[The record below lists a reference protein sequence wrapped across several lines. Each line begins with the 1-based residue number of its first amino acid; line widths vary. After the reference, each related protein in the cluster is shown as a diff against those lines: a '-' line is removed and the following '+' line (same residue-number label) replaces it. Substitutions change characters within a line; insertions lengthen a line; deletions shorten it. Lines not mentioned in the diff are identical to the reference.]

1 MSKIWLIIQREYLT
15 RVRKKSFII
24 MTLLTPVLLAAF
36 MILPGLLITMS
47 GDTETVMV
55 LDKSG
60 LFEGKL
66 KNQKDLKF
74 VQLAGSLE
82 QAKMAYQ
89 ETDYTALLYIPEMS
103 IDDPKGITVYG
114 KKNTSLQTQIRLENT
129 LDKEIENQ
137 RFLASGLDRE
147 MLDRIEANVKVNTI
161 NLSDEGEKD
170 NNAIITSIAGV
181 VGAVIIYF
189 FIFLYGV
196 QIMRGVIEEK
206 TSRIV
211 EVMISSVKPF
221 QLMMG
226 KIVGIAAVGL
236 TQFLLWIVLS
246 FVSVTAVSA
255 VFGIDAAPS
264 PAAQFAAGQAAAQ
277 GEEIEEEEATAA
289 TVDNAAE
296 ENEVA
301 NTINDIKRGVS
312 NLPIALIFGCFLFY
326 FLGGYLLY
334 GSLFGAIGA
343 AVDNETDTQQFM
355 MPITIPLIIS
365 FIMSYSVVLKNPD
378 GPVAFWMSIIPL
390 TSPIVMMVRVPF
402 GVPAWELLLSMALL
416 VAGFIFTTWIASRIY
431 RVGILMYGKKINYKE
446 LSKWLFYRV

>member
-1 MSKIWLIIQREYLT
+1 MSKVWLIIQREYLT

-24 MTLLTPVLLAAF
+24 MTLLTPILLAAF

-55 LDKSG
+55 LDESG
-60 LFEGKL
+60 LFEDKL
-66 KNQKDLKF
+66 QDREDLKF
-74 VQLAGSLE
+74 IPLAGSLE

-103 IDDPKGITVYG
+103 IDNPQGITLYG
-114 KKNTSLQTQIRLENT
+114 KKNTSLQTQVRLENT
-129 LDKEIENQ
+129 LEKEIENQ

-147 MLDRIEANVKVNTI
+147 TLDKIEANVKLSTI
-161 NLSDEGEKD
+161 NLSGEGEKD

-181 VGAVIIYF
+181 AGAVIIYF
-189 FIFLYGV
+189 FIFMYGV

-226 KIVGIAAVGL
+226 KIIGIAAVGL

-246 FVSVTAVSA
+246 FVAVTAVSA
-255 VFGIDAAPS
+255 AFGIDAAPS

-277 GEEIEEEEATAA
+277 GEEEEEATATS
-289 TVDNAAE
+289 TVDNPPQ

-301 NTINDIKRGVS
+301 NTISDVKRGFA
-312 NLPIALIFGCFLFY
+312 NLNIALIFGCFLFY

-355 MPITIPLIIS
+355 MPITIPLIIA

-416 VAGFIFTTWIASRIY
+416 IAGFIFTTWIASRIY

>member
-24 MTLLTPVLLAAF
+24 MTLLTPLLLAAF
-36 MILPGLLITMS
+36 MVLPGLLITMS
-47 GDTETVMV
+47 GETETVMV
-55 LDKSG
+55 LDESS

-66 KNQKDLKF
+66 KDEKDLKF
-74 VQLAGSLE
+74 IPLSGSLE
-82 QAKMAYQ
+82 LAKTVYQ
-89 ETDYTALLYIPEMS
+89 ETDNTALLYIPKMS

-114 KKNTSLQTQIRLENT
+114 KKNTSLQTQVRLENV
-129 LDKEIENQ
+129 LEKEIENQ
-137 RFLASGLDRE
+137 RFLASGLDRAT
-147 MLDRIEANVKVNTI
+147 LDKIEAEVSLNTI
-161 NLSDEGEKD
+161 NLSDGGEKD
-170 NNAIITSIAGV
+170 NNAIVTSIAGV
-181 VGAVIIYF
+181 AGAVIIYF

-226 KIVGIAAVGL
+226 KIIGIAAVGL

-246 FVSVTAVSA
+246 FIAVTAVSA
-255 VFGIDAAPS
+255 AFGIDAAPS

-277 GEEIEEEEATAA
+277 GGQVTEEEESA
-289 TVDNAAE
+289 TVANAAA

-301 NTINDIKRGVS
+301 NTITDVKQS
-312 NLPIALIFGCFLFY
+312 FANLNIALIFGCFLFY

-378 GPVAFWMSIIPL
+378 GPVAFWMSIIPF

-402 GVPAWELLLSMALL
+402 GVPAWELLLSMGLL
-416 VAGFIFTTWIASRIY
+416 VAGFVFTTWIASRIY

>member
-1 MSKIWLIIQREYLT
+1 
-15 RVRKKSFII
+15 
-24 MTLLTPVLLAAF
+24 
-36 MILPGLLITMS
+36 
-47 GDTETVMV
+47 
-55 LDKSG
+55 

-66 KNQKDLKF
+66 KDQKDLNF
-74 VQLAGSLE
+74 VPLSGSLE
-82 QAKMAYQ
+82 QAKLVYQ
-89 ETDYTALLYIPEMS
+89 ETDNTALLYIPKMS
-103 IDDPKGITVYG
+103 IADPKGITLYG
-114 KKNTSLQTQIRLENT
+114 KKNTSIQTQVRLENV
-129 LDKEIENQ
+129 LEKEIENQ
-137 RFLASGLDRE
+137 RFLASGLDRAT
-147 MLDRIEANVKVNTI
+147 LDRIEANVKLNTI

-170 NNAIITSIAGV
+170 NNAIVTSIAGV
-181 VGAVIIYF
+181 AGAVIIYF

-226 KIVGIAAVGL
+226 KIIGIAAVGL
-236 TQFLLWIVLS
+236 TQFLLWIILS
-246 FVSVTAVSA
+246 FIAVTAVSA
-255 VFGIDAAPS
+255 AFGIDAAPS

-277 GEEIEEEEATAA
+277 GEEVADDDQAA
-289 TVDNAAE
+289 TVDNAAD

-301 NTINDIKRGVS
+301 NTINDVKQS
-312 NLPIALIFGCFLFY
+312 FANLNIALIFGCFLFY

-378 GPVAFWMSIIPL
+378 GPVAFWMSIIPF

-416 VAGFIFTTWIASRIY
+416 VAGFVFTTWIASRIY

>member
-1 MSKIWLIIQREYLT
+1 MRKIWLIIQREYLT

-24 MTLLTPVLLAAF
+24 MTLLTPLLLAAF
-36 MILPGLLITMS
+36 MIIPGLLITMS
-47 GDTETVMV
+47 GDEETIMV

-66 KNQKDLKF
+66 EDRKDMKF
-74 VQLAGSLE
+74 VHLAGSLE
-82 QAKMAYQ
+82 QAKAVYQ
-89 ETDYTALLYIPEMS
+89 ETDNTALLYIPALS
-103 IDDPKGITVYG
+103 IEDPKGMTIYG
-114 KKNTSLQTQIRLENT
+114 KKNTSLQTQLRLESA
-129 LDKEIENQ
+129 LEKEIENQ
-137 RFLASGLDRE
+137 RFLASGINRETLDKIKADIKLE
-147 MLDRIEANVKVNTI
+147 TI
-161 NLSDEGEKD
+161 NLSAEGEKD
-170 NNAIITSIAGV
+170 NNAIVTSAAGIA
-181 VGAVIIYF
+181 GAVIIYF

-211 EVMISSVKPF
+211 EVIISSVKPF

-236 TQFLLWIVLS
+236 TQFLLWVILS
-246 FVSVTAVSA
+246 FIAVTGVSA
-255 VFGIDAAPS
+255 ALGIDAAPTPMS
-264 PAAQFAAGQAAAQ
+264 QYSAGQVAAE
-277 GEEIEEEEATAA
+277 GEELDQA
-289 TVDNAAE
+289 DNASVENSTDKE
-296 ENEVA
+296 EFTSTMRDVKESF
-301 NTINDIKRGVS
+301 T
-312 NLPIALIFGCFLFY
+312 NLPVLLILGCFLFY

-355 MPITIPLIIS
+355 MPITIPLVIA

-402 GVPAWELLLSMALL
+402 GVPTEELLLSMGLL
-416 VAGFIFTTWIASRIY
+416 IAGFIFTTWLAARIY

>member
-24 MTLLTPVLLAAF
+24 MTLLTPLLLAAF

-47 GDTETVMV
+47 GETETVMV
-55 LDKSG
+55 LDESG
-60 LFEGKL
+60 LFESKL
-66 KNQKDLKF
+66 QNQKDLKF
-74 VQLAGSLE
+74 VPLSGSLE
-82 QAKMAYQ
+82 LAKTVYQ
-89 ETDYTALLYIPEMS
+89 ETDNTALLYIPEMS
-103 IDDPKGITVYG
+103 IDDPRGITLYG
-114 KKNTSLQTQIRLENT
+114 KKNTSLQTQVRLENV
-129 LDKEIENQ
+129 LEKEIENQ
-137 RFLASGLDRE
+137 RFLASGIDRAT
-147 MLDRIEANVKVNTI
+147 LDRIEANVKLNTI
-161 NLSDEGEKD
+161 NLSGEGEKD
-170 NNAIITSIAGV
+170 NNAIVTSIAGV
-181 VGAVIIYF
+181 AGAVIIYF

-226 KIVGIAAVGL
+226 KIIGIAAVGL
-236 TQFLLWIVLS
+236 TQFLLWIILS
-246 FVSVTAVSA
+246 SIAVTAVSA
-255 VFGIDAAPS
+255 AFGIDAAPS

-277 GEEIEEEEATAA
+277 GEEVAGEEEAA
-289 TVDNAAE
+289 TVDNAAA

-301 NTINDIKRGVS
+301 NTITDVKQS
-312 NLPIALIFGCFLFY
+312 FANLNIALIFGCFLFY

-378 GPVAFWMSIIPL
+378 GPVAFWMSIIPF

-402 GVPAWELLLSMALL
+402 GVPAWELLLSMGLL
-416 VAGFIFTTWIASRIY
+416 VAGFVFTTWIASRIY

>member
-1 MSKIWLIIQREYLT
+1 MSKVWLIIQREYLT

-24 MTLLTPVLLAAF
+24 MTLLTPILLAAF

-55 LDKSG
+55 LDESG
-60 LFEGKL
+60 LFEDKL
-66 KNQKDLKF
+66 QDKEDLKF
-74 VQLAGSLE
+74 IPLAGSLE

-103 IDDPKGITVYG
+103 IDNPQGITLYG
-114 KKNTSLQTQIRLENT
+114 KKNTSLQTQVRLENT
-129 LDKEIENQ
+129 LEKEIENQ

-147 MLDRIEANVKVNTI
+147 TLDKIEANVKLNTI
-161 NLSDEGEKD
+161 NLSDEGERD

-181 VGAVIIYF
+181 AGAVIIYF
-189 FIFLYGV
+189 FIFMYGV

-226 KIVGIAAVGL
+226 KIMGIAAVGL

-246 FVSVTAVSA
+246 FIAVTAVSA
-255 VFGIDAAPS
+255 AFGIDAAPS

-277 GEEIEEEEATAA
+277 GEEESTATA
-289 TVDNAAE
+289 TVDNPAG

-301 NTINDIKRGVS
+301 NTISDVKRS
-312 NLPIALIFGCFLFY
+312 FANLNIALIFGCFLFY

-355 MPITIPLIIS
+355 MPITIPLIIA

-416 VAGFIFTTWIASRIY
+416 IAGFIFTTWIASRIY

>member
-1 MSKIWLIIQREYLT
+1 MHKIWLIIQREYLT

-24 MTLLTPVLLAAF
+24 MTLLTPLLLATF
-36 MILPGLLITMS
+36 MILPGLLIGMS
-47 GDTETVMV
+47 DEAETVMV
-55 LDKSG
+55 LDESG
-60 LFEGKL
+60 LFQGKL
-66 KNQKDLKF
+66 ENKEDITF
-74 VQLAGSLE
+74 IPLAGSLD
-82 QAKMAYQ
+82 QAKLLYQ
-89 ETDYTALLYIPEMS
+89 ETDNTALLYVPEMT
-103 IDDPKGITVYG
+103 IEDPKGFVVYG
-114 KKNTSLQTQIRLENT
+114 KKNISIQTQVRLENM
-129 LDKEIENQ
+129 LEKEIENQ
-137 RFLASGLDRE
+137 RYLASGLDRE
-147 MLDRIEANVKVNTI
+147 TLDKIKADVKLTAV
-161 NLSDEGEKD
+161 NLSAQGEKD

-246 FVSVTAVSA
+246 FIAVTAVSA
-255 VFGIDAAPS
+255 AFGVDAAPS
-264 PAAQFAAGQAAAQ
+264 PAAQYAAGQMAAQ
-277 GEEIEEEEATAA
+277 GGEVTAQDPTA
-289 TVDNAAE
+289 M
-296 ENEVA
+296 ENPQGQDEFA
-301 NTINDIKRGVS
+301 STFSDIKS
-312 NLPIALIFGCFLFY
+312 SFANLPVALIFGCFLFY

-355 MPITIPLIIS
+355 MPITIPLVIA
-365 FIMSYSVVLKNPD
+365 FIMSYSIVLKNPD
-378 GPVAFWMSIIPL
+378 GPVAFWMSMIPL

-402 GVPAWELLLSMALL
+402 GVPAWELLLSMGLL
-416 VAGFIFTTWIASRIY
+416 VAGFVFTTWIASRIY
-431 RVGILMYGKKINYKE
+431 RVGILMYGKKVNYKE

>member
-1 MSKIWLIIQREYLT
+1 MSKIWLIVRREYLT

-24 MTLLTPVLLAAF
+24 MTLLTPLLMAAF
-36 MILPGLLITMS
+36 MILPGLMISMS
-47 GDTETVMV
+47 DETETVMV
-55 LDKSG
+55 LDESG
-60 LFEGKL
+60 LFQNKL
-66 KNQKDLKF
+66 QDQKDLKF
-74 VQLAGSLE
+74 IPLAGNLS
-82 QAKMAYQ
+82 QAKTIYQ
-89 ETDYTALLYIPEMS
+89 ETDNTALLYIPKMS
-103 IDDPKGITVYG
+103 IDDPKGITIYG
-114 KKNTSLQTQIRLENT
+114 KKNTSIQTQVRLENV
-129 LDKEIENQ
+129 LEKEIENQ
-137 RFLASGLDRE
+137 RFLASGLDRAT
-147 MLDRIEANVKVNTI
+147 LDKIEANVKLNTI
-161 NLSDEGEKD
+161 NLSDGGEKD
-170 NNAIITSIAGV
+170 NNAIITSIAGI

-246 FVSVTAVSA
+246 FVAITAVSA
-255 VFGIDAAPS
+255 AFGIDAAPS
-264 PAAQFAAGQAAAQ
+264 PAAQYAAGQAAAQ
-277 GEEIEEEEATAA
+277 GEEVNEADAA
-289 TVDNAAE
+289 AASVDNPDDKDEFAST
-296 ENEVA
+296 VS
-301 NTINDIKRGVS
+301 DIQQSVG
-312 NLPIALIFGCFLFY
+312 NLNLGLIFGCFLFY

-355 MPITIPLIIS
+355 MPITIPLVIS
-365 FIMSYSVVLKNPD
+365 FIMSYSIVLKNPD

-390 TSPIVMMVRVPF
+390 TSPIVMMVRIPF
-402 GVPAWELLLSMALL
+402 GVPAWELLLSMGLL

>member
-24 MTLLTPVLLAAF
+24 MTLLTPLLLATF
-36 MILPGLLITMS
+36 MILPGLLISMS

-55 LDKSG
+55 LDESG

-66 KNQKDLKF
+66 KNQEDLQF
-74 VQLAGSLE
+74 IPLAGSLE
-82 QAKMAYQ
+82 QAKAVYQ
-89 ETDYTALLYIPEMS
+89 ETDYTALLYIPAIS
-103 IDDPKGITVYG
+103 IDAPDDIVLYG
-114 KKNTSLQTQIRLENT
+114 QKNTSLQTQIRLENV
-129 LDKEIENQ
+129 LEKEIENQ
-137 RFLASGLDRE
+137 RFLASGIDRAT
-147 MLDRIEANVKVNTI
+147 LDRIKAKIDLRTI
-161 NLSDEGEKD
+161 NLSEEGEKG
-170 NNAIITSIAGV
+170 NNAIVTSAAGV
-181 VGAVIIYF
+181 VSAVIIYF

-246 FVSVTAVSA
+246 FIAVTGVSA
-255 VFGIDAAPS
+255 VFGVDAAPS
-264 PAAQFAAGQAAAQ
+264 PAAQYAAGQMAAQ
-277 GEEIEEEEATAA
+277 GQELEEEEAGE
-289 TVDNAAE
+289 VKNPE
-296 ENEVA
+296 GENEIA
-301 NTINDIKRGVS
+301 NTILDIKQSFS
-312 NLPIALIFGCFLFY
+312 NLNIALIFGCFLFY

-355 MPITIPLIIS
+355 MPITIPLVIS

-378 GPVAFWMSIIPL
+378 GPVAFWMSVIPF

-402 GVPAWELLLSMALL
+402 GVPAWELLLSMGLL
-416 VAGFIFTTWIASRIY
+416 VLGFIFTTWIASRIY